1 MDQLQGINR
10 LFVRLGYLFAEY
22 LREQPEF
29 KKGSPAAAV
38 ASDSSRP
45 IAPHPN

>member
-29 KKGSPAAAV
+29 KGPPAAAV
-38 ASDSSRP
+38 PSDSSEP
-45 IAPHPN
+45 LAPHPN